1 MTTPAAL
8 AEAMPHLS
16 LQSLFY
22 HVHEARRR
30 TAGRTDDFSDW
41 LEREDADVTLVAKL
55 RAVDFYFLNLNQLRT
70 EFSNIFR
77 QYVFEQQ
84 PVMTTGRAKG
94 KS

>member
-1 MTTPAAL
+1 
-8 AEAMPHLS
+8 MPMLS
-16 LQSLFY
+16 LQSLFH

-41 LEREDADVTLVAKL
+41 LEREGADATLVAKL

-77 QYVFEQQ
+77 PYVFDRR
-84 PVMTTGRAKG
+84 PVMTAARAEG